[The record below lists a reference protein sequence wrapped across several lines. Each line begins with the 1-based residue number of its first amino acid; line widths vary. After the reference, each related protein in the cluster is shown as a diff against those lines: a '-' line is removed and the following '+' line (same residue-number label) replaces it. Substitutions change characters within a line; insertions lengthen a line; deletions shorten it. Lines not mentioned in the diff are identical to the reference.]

1 MKTVFIIHGTW
12 GSPEENWFPWMKKKL
27 EEKWYTVI
35 IPRLPTPDNQSL
47 DSWNQSF
54 SEYMKYINKETI
66 FVAHSVGPAFVLS
79 ILEQINVEIAG
90 CYFAAGFLW
99 NINISSFDVLNNSF
113 VNRDFNWERIKSA
126 SKKFYMCHGSDDPYV
141 PLSNAKRMSDNLW
154 VEIDMIEWGWHL
166 NSETW
171 YTSFEYL
178 LKKIK

>member
-1 MKTVFIIHGTW
+1 
-12 GSPEENWFPWMKKKL
+12 MKKKL

-99 NINISSFDVLNNSF
+99 NINITLMCWIIVL
-113 VNRDFNWERIKSA
+113 
-126 SKKFYMCHGSDDPYV
+126 
-141 PLSNAKRMSDNLW
+141 
-154 VEIDMIEWGWHL
+154 
-166 NSETW
+166 
-171 YTSFEYL
+171 
-178 LKKIK
+178 